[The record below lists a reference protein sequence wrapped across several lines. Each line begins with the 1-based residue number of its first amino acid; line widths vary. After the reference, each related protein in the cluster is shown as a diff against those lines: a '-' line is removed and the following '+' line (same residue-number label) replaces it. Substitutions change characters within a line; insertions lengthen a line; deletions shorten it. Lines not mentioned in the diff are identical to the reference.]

1 MFDGVW
7 TSFFRWVVK
16 VVTGCLD
23 KFSAATLYAFSPQ
36 FTTFIHY
43 FSPQGTE
50 QAESMAGISPVD
62 AVYNFMIYAALAI
75 GIIIFLYKVSEG
87 IIVPASRFY
96 ESPIS
101 LIFRFAGFLMVLAAL
116 PTIMGTATK
125 LANTAYWDLTKTIA
139 TQYSYN
145 EENSGMFTATMEA
158 LVININKAQETDKS
172 NDDTETSN
180 MGEDSEEKKSSLEES
195 YMTMKEVKDS
205 GSSSLSSYIDDN
217 IDGSWSKTK
226 VDDGILVELVSLV
239 LIITMA
245 KQYIFYVIEMAER
258 YVVFFVQTLCAPLAI
273 APMCSAGTQDITK
286 RFFRMY
292 FGELIILCF
301 SAFFLIS
308 FKMLTL
314 WGAGAS
320 VSGYDIPISGGGTAY
335 VSGNVLYILL
345 LIGFLKTGQKIDTYL
360 NVLGLNTAQTGGL
373 VQACMPEVN
382 KMGRG
387 IKEGAKKGGS
397 ALGGLIAG
405 AASSHLG
412 IPIAGAGGK
421 SSSERAG
428 ADGLTDSSRAAAT
441 RAEDIA
447 ASSNGGGRSGN
458 ISNHDFSGFSPDQ
471 AKEQLAKFSR
481 DGFSGLNDQ
490 AGKTYAENLFQGN
503 GGLIPNDAKIDS
515 ATINTDGGGH
525 IDYTDADGKKHS
537 LDLASEAPED
547 GMYMPVKD
555 ACGSEFFA
563 TETSP
568 NSAETPVGVT
578 TDVGES
584 AIAGTSAEDLQNA
597 VGFDENGYVVKND
610 DGSLALYDGD
620 GNEVASDVQ
629 KVGTAEEARSAYSA
643 LMTKSVED
651 GSTPFMIAN
660 EDGSYTLGTT
670 DVDSDNSN
678 KIHSFDNGYISLDN
692 GETTLS
698 GVNADG
704 SKVTDMNSEDAANAT
719 WSESTRGFE
728 QSHEVSSDEASA
740 LMNSTPHEAIDEN
753 GNVKF
758 ADGSYLTGINK
769 DGTKVTTE
777 DIVSG
782 KADSASWKMT
792 TAFNPDAPAGSAQN
806 AGNAVGSAPAASVS
820 EHAVTGSEANKTISS
835 AGEWRNGSYQT
846 ADGRVLRGTN
856 ADGTTVTASDVASGK
871 AANATWTM
879 TTPTATGAS
888 VSERAVTTGEAQKA
902 LGGEGTWNGT
912 SYQAADGSVLHGT
925 NADGTAVT
933 AGDVASGKAD
943 NATWSMSTPT
953 ATGAS
958 VSEHAVTT
966 GEAQKALG
974 GEGTWNGTSYQT
986 ADGSVLHGTN
996 ADGTAVTAGDVAS
1009 GKADNATWSM
1019 STPTA
1024 TGASISEHSVS
1035 NEEAKATFSDGSG
1048 TWTGNAYQTADGS
1061 VLHGTNADGTVVT
1074 EADVASGKADTA
1086 TWTMAST
1093 GVDGTS
1099 VRECAVTSEE
1109 AKAVANGEGTWNGAS
1124 YQTADGS
1131 VLHGTNSDGTAVTEA
1146 DVLSGKADT
1155 ASWAMTMPMASN
1167 ASISEHDVT
1176 SGEANAA
1183 LGSEGTWNGA
1193 SYQTASGSTL
1203 HGTNSDGTAVTEA
1216 DVLSGKADDATW
1228 SMATPMSSNASVSEH
1243 DVTSDEAKAT
1253 IGKGGEWNGNSY
1265 QAADGSLL
1273 HGTNTDGTAVTE
1285 ADVTSGKA
1293 DSATWTMAMPMSSNA
1308 SVRESI
1314 ATASDASQILKADGA
1329 WSGSSYRTSDGT
1341 ILRGTNADGTAVTR
1355 EDVASGKADTATWS
1369 KASAG
1374 ASQEE
1379 SMSAPSAY
1387 RSERAVSSGEAKKAL
1402 DGAGT
1407 WYGNSYQTASGATL
1421 RGTNTD
1427 GSAVTKND
1435 VASGKADT
1443 ATWTETAPLGHSI
1456 KGHEAANQFKQ
1467 LYASTGSDGTFRM
1480 KDGGSMSGVHA
1491 DGSRVTAE
1499 DMKSGNIKDASF
1511 RYAPATGSRISAKD
1525 AAVKMAESGASIGN
1539 GGVNLAN
1546 GDYMYAVKK
1555 DGTRLSPKDYG
1566 TNAEKSVSWRYCS
1579 ATMSPGRTISY
1590 DEAMQKY
1597 SSAKSKS
1604 AKGSKL
1610 SYDRDSQTYNY
1621 HDGET
1626 GKTSTYGRKGMESR
1640 LSGSKT
1646 EKSYDGSSVRKM
1658 GNEGRSVGSGY
1669 SFNSASEFNKSVAKG
1684 VDARVAN
1691 GYVFTGHALDNAA
1704 KTTFGSRLPLGNDGS
1719 NIPYNVVGGRGLGAN
1734 GNHELV
1740 VAVKDG
1746 EASAL
1751 KKINLREIDPSVVS
1765 KDGKQIFSVNGKS
1778 YEYHVTNGYMNSNSK
1793 NRDERSDA
1801 KEDMRKREQSKV
1813 RRSNDEKAYD
1823 RMKRALFKK
1832 ANKKTDENK

>member
-1 MFDGVW
+1 MFDAVW

-16 VVTGCLD
+16 FITGFLD
-23 KFSAATLYAFSPQ
+23 KFNVTALYAFSPQ
-36 FTTFIHY
+36 FDTFIQY
-43 FSPQGTE
+43 FK
-50 QAESMAGISPVD
+50 PVD
-62 AVYNFMIYAALAI
+62 AIYNLMIYISLGI
-75 GIIIFLYKVSEG
+75 GIIIFLYKISEG
-87 IIVPASRFY
+87 IVSPNSKFY

-101 LIFRFAGFLMVLAAL
+101 IIIRFAGFLIVLALL
-116 PTIMGTATK
+116 PTMMGSATK
-125 LANTAYWDLTKTIA
+125 IANTVYWDVSNKIA
-139 TQYSYN
+139 SEDADYEKRNRKLFEVVMETMIISI
-145 EENSGMFTATMEA
+145 NSETASDGNSSDA
-158 LVININKAQETDKS
+158 NA
-172 NDDTETSN
+172 
-180 MGEDSEEKKSSLEES
+180 GEDSESDASDLEKAFQDA
-195 YMTMKEVKDS
+195 VKDNDS
-205 GSSSLSSYIDDN
+205 LKDAANSSLSTYIDDN

-226 VDDGILVELVSLV
+226 VDSGILVEMVSL
-239 LIITMA
+239 LLLITMA
-245 KQYIFYVIEMAER
+245 KQYIFYIIEMAER
-258 YVVFFVQTLCAPLAI
+258 YVVFFVQTICAPLAI

-292 FGELIILCF
+292 FGELIVLCF
-301 SAFFLIS
+301 SAFFLVT
-308 FKMLTL
+308 FKMVTL
-314 WGAGAS
+314 WGMEAS
-320 VSGYDIPISGGGTAY
+320 GSYYSVNGTQ
-335 VSGNVLYILL
+335 VGGNVLYILL

-360 NVLGLNTAQTGGL
+360 NVLGLNTAQTGMGMM
-373 VQACMPEVN
+373 QACMPEFHNAARSV
-382 KMGRG
+382 
-387 IKEGAKKGGS
+387 KEGAKKGGS
-397 ALGGLIAG
+397 AIGGLIAG

-412 IPIAGAGGK
+412 IPIPGAGGK
-421 SSSERAG
+421 SSERAG

-740 LMNSTPHEAIDEN
+740 LMNSIPHEAIDEN

-888 VSERAVTTGEAQKA
+888 VSEHAVTTGEAQKA

-912 SYQAADGSVLHGT
+912 SYQTADGSVLHGT

-943 NATWSMSTPT
+943 NATWSMTTPT

-1099 VRECAVTSEE
+1099 ARECAVTSEE

-1176 SGEANAA
+1176 SGEANAS

-1329 WSGSSYRTSDGT
+1329 WAGSSYRTSDGT

-1421 RGTNTD
+1421 RGTNAD

-1511 RYAPATGSRISAKD
+1511 RYAPAAGSRISAKD
-1525 AAVKMAESGASIGN
+1525 AAAKMAESGASIGN

-1566 TNAEKSVSWRYCS
+1566 TNAEKSASWRYCS

-1610 SYDRDSQTYNY
+1610 SYDRDSQAYNY

-1669 SFNSASEFNKSVAKG
+1669 SFNSASEFNKSIAKG

-1734 GNHELV
+1734 GSHELV

-1793 NRDERSDA
+1793 KREERSDA

-1823 RMKRALFKK
+1823 RMKRALLKK
-1832 ANKKTDENK
+1832 TNKKTDENK

>member
-1 MFDGVW
+1 MFDAVW

-16 VVTGCLD
+16 FITGFLD
-23 KFSAATLYAFSPQ
+23 KFNVTALYAFSPQ
-36 FTTFIHY
+36 FDTFIQY
-43 FSPQGTE
+43 FK
-50 QAESMAGISPVD
+50 PVD
-62 AVYNFMIYAALAI
+62 AIYNLMIYISLGI
-75 GIIIFLYKVSEG
+75 GIIIFLYKISEG
-87 IIVPASRFY
+87 IVSPNSKFY

-101 LIFRFAGFLMVLAAL
+101 IIIRFAGFLIVLALL
-116 PTIMGTATK
+116 PTMMGSATK
-125 LANTAYWDLTKTIA
+125 IANTVYWDVSNKIA
-139 TQYSYN
+139 SEDADYEKRDRKLFEVVMETMIISI
-145 EENSGMFTATMEA
+145 NSETASDGNSSDA
-158 LVININKAQETDKS
+158 NA
-172 NDDTETSN
+172 
-180 MGEDSEEKKSSLEES
+180 GEDSESDASDLEKAFQDA
-195 YMTMKEVKDS
+195 VKDNDS
-205 GSSSLSSYIDDN
+205 LKDAANSSLSTYIDDN

-226 VDDGILVELVSLV
+226 VDSGILVEMVSL
-239 LIITMA
+239 LLLITMA
-245 KQYIFYVIEMAER
+245 KQYIFYIIEMAER
-258 YVVFFVQTLCAPLAI
+258 YVVFFVQTICAPLAI

-292 FGELIILCF
+292 FGELIVLCF
-301 SAFFLIS
+301 SAFFLVT
-308 FKMLTL
+308 FKMVTL
-314 WGAGAS
+314 WGMEAS
-320 VSGYDIPISGGGTAY
+320 GSYYSVNGTQ
-335 VSGNVLYILL
+335 VGGNVLYILL

-360 NVLGLNTAQTGGL
+360 NVLGLNTAQTGMGMMP
-373 VQACMPEVN
+373 ACMPEFHNAARSV
-382 KMGRG
+382 
-387 IKEGAKKGGS
+387 KEGAKKGGS
-397 ALGGLIAG
+397 AIGGLIAG

-412 IPIAGAGGK
+412 IPIPGAGGK
-421 SSSERAG
+421 SSERAG

-584 AIAGTSAEDLQNA
+584 AIAGTSVEDLQNA

-610 DGSLALYDGD
+610 DGSLSLYDGD

-692 GETTLS
+692 GKITLS

-704 SKVTDMNSEDAANAT
+704 SKVTDMNSEGAANAT
-719 WSESTRGFE
+719 WRESTRGFE

-769 DGTKVTTE
+769 DGTKVTAE

-792 TAFNPDAPAGSAQN
+792 TAFNPDAPAGSAQD
-806 AGNAVGSAPAASVS
+806 AGNAVGNVPAASVS
-820 EHAVTGSEANKTISS
+820 EHAVTGSEANKTLSS

-871 AANATWTM
+871 ATNATWTM
-879 TTPTATGAS
+879 T
-888 VSERAVTTGEAQKA
+888 
-902 LGGEGTWNGT
+902 
-912 SYQAADGSVLHGT
+912 
-925 NADGTAVT
+925 
-933 AGDVASGKAD
+933 
-943 NATWSMSTPT
+943 MPT

-1009 GKADNATWSM
+1009 GKADNATWTMSM
-1019 STPTA
+1019 PTA

-1035 NEEAKATFSDGSG
+1035 NEEAKATLSDGTG

-1074 EADVASGKADTA
+1074 AADVASGKADTA

-1093 GVDGTS
+1093 GVDGAS
-1099 VRECAVTSEE
+1099 ARECAVTSEE

-1155 ASWAMTMPMASN
+1155 ASWTMTMPTASN
-1167 ASISEHDVT
+1167 ASIGEHDVT
-1176 SGEANAA
+1176 SE
-1183 LGSEGTWNGA
+1183 
-1193 SYQTASGSTL
+1193 
-1203 HGTNSDGTAVTEA
+1203 
-1216 DVLSGKADDATW
+1216 
-1228 SMATPMSSNASVSEH
+1228 
-1243 DVTSDEAKAT
+1243 EAKAT
-1253 IGKGGEWNGNSY
+1253 IGNGGEWNENSY
-1265 QAADGSLL
+1265 QAADGSVLR
-1273 HGTNTDGTAVTE
+1273 GTNTDGTAVTE

-1293 DSATWTMAMPMSSNA
+1293 DSATWTMAMPTAFNA
-1308 SVRESI
+1308 TVRESI
-1314 ATASDASQILKADGA
+1314 ATASDASRILKTDGA
-1329 WSGSSYRTSDGT
+1329 WAGSSYRTSDGT

-1369 KASAG
+1369 TASAG

-1421 RGTNTD
+1421 RGANAD

-1511 RYAPATGSRISAKD
+1511 RYAPAAGSRISAKD
-1525 AAVKMAESGASIGN
+1525 AAAKMAESGASIGN

-1566 TNAEKSVSWRYCS
+1566 TNAEKSASWRYCS

-1610 SYDRDSQTYNY
+1610 SYDRDSQAYNY

-1669 SFNSASEFNKSVAKG
+1669 SFNSASEFNKSIAKG

-1793 NRDERSDA
+1793 KRDERSDA